1 MATINLLPWREER
14 RVRRKTEFIAL
25 VAAAAILM
33 AGVVAGVHWLISEE
47 IQFQQKRN
55 RYLLDQIAVLDRKIK
70 AIKDIEKEKNNLLE
84 RMRIIEQLQSSRPE
98 IVRLMDQLVGTLP
111 EGVYYTEIKQKGRH
125 LEVKGVAQSN
135 ARVSSFMRNID
146 KSEWIEMPNL
156 VEIRRANSRFAAF
169 SLQFKQKAP
178 KSDEGEDS
186 SS

>member
-84 RMRIIEQLQSSRPE
+84 RM
-98 IVRLMDQLVGTLP
+98 
-111 EGVYYTEIKQKGRH
+111 
-125 LEVKGVAQSN
+125 
-135 ARVSSFMRNID
+135 
-146 KSEWIEMPNL
+146 
-156 VEIRRANSRFAAF
+156 
-169 SLQFKQKAP
+169 
-178 KSDEGEDS
+178 
-186 SS
+186 